1 MSRTTAENLPA
12 EYSRGAVSDS
22 LRLVCQQLNG
32 LSEGRIANRYNA
44 LTSIP
49 TTGDYAQGDFVPNSA
64 PSEAGT
70 AGGKYIVTGW
80 ICVVGGAPGTF
91 KEARVLTGG

>member
-1 MSRTTAENLPA
+1 MSKVNLPQQ
-12 EYSRGAVSDS
+12 YNRGTTQDAFDG
-22 LRLVCQQLNG
+22 LWQQVDG
-32 LSEGRIANRYNA
+32 LSDGRMVARRNA

-49 TTGDYAQGDFVPNSA
+49 TTGTYGQGDFVPNSA

-70 AGGKYIVTGW
+70 VGGKYIVTGW
-80 ICVVGGAPGTF
+80 ICVVGGSPGTF